1 MKFWHRWRG
10 FRQYSDSGLHTG
22 NQARDT
28 HGPRTQGILL
38 VMPPLFRTT
47 TCNFTNPAFFY
58 GKFLNPLPFW
68 ENFEN
73 STPSPLSLY
82 KGGEGFKLCWMTV
95 FAKEFVRNIAT
106 TSPKQMHFHLIYLF
120 LLLVTPSEEGK
131 QCLLAQMEICLHFAM
146 EKSKTLNEH
155 VLYFFNK
162 TFQTEN

>member
-73 STPSPLSLY
+73 STPPPLSLY
-82 KGGEGFKLCWMTV
+82 KGEEGFKLCWMSFCERICSQYRHN
-95 FAKEFVRNIAT
+95 FAKTDAFPLNIPNVSF
-106 TSPKQMHFHLIYLF
+106 TSDPIGRGKAMSFSSDGNLF
-120 LLLVTPSEEGK
+120 AFCNG
-131 QCLLAQMEICLHFAM
+131 
-146 EKSKTLNEH
+146 EK
-155 VLYFFNK
+155 
-162 TFQTEN
+162 